1 MMNLTALLRSAL
13 GALAILMVV
22 ALGPAAAQEATEEAA
37 AAVAVTEQGVVDLL
51 IQALEDD
58 AARAELLDRLRQ
70 TQEVAD
76 GDSPADDVVELLA
89 GEDAAPSEVL
99 SFGRRIALV
108 TQGAAE
114 GLATRAVSVWD
125 RLQQAPEVLSGLE
138 GLSLAIVLQTVGE
151 LLMVIVATAA
161 VFLVLRSMAKR
172 LYRRLGAAT
181 HEASAARTVGLWIL
195 SALIDLSIVIVAWA
209 AGYLIAL
216 LALGD
221 FGTIEIRQTLY
232 LNAFLLVETVKV
244 GVRLVLSPSAREM
257 RLLPMG
263 DRVAKRTTRAVNAI
277 VSIAGYGQLL
287 VVPIV
292 NSQTGRVA
300 GSAVTA
306 LIALVV
312 LGIAVVMILRNRH
325 RLADWMTGEGGIVRP
340 TGSLSWLARHWHW
353 PVLLYLFAMF
363 IVVLIS
369 PPNLVFQSLTTSGQV
384 VLVVLAGVAF
394 STFLTRVMARGIVVP
409 DDVRARLP
417 LLETRLNRFIPKAL
431 FVLRLVIVVFVVL
444 FALDAI
450 NLVSLRLWLAS
461 QVGLRMTG
469 MFISVAL
476 ILIAAFA
483 IWVAM
488 TSYVD
493 YRLNPE
499 YGQIATARERTLLT
513 LARNAATIA
522 LILITL
528 MFVLSEVGL
537 NIGPLLASAG
547 VLGLA
552 IGFGAQKM
560 VQDIITG
567 VFIQF
572 ENAINVGDVI
582 TAGGTTGTV
591 ERLTIRSVSLR
602 DLSGVFHII
611 PFSSVDMV
619 SNYMKDFGYYLS
631 DMGVAYRENVLDVK
645 TAMID
650 AFEELRADAEHGPNI
665 VGDFE
670 WFGVQELADS
680 AVILRA
686 RIKCAPGT
694 QWGVGRMYN
703 EVCKRIF
710 DERGIEIPFPHRTLY
725 LGEAKD
731 GTTQTFHVSRRQ
743 QIEGEVSDPIPDDRA
758 ASPSQDEPLGDES

>member
-1 MMNLTALLRSAL
+1 MTKLTALLRTAL
-13 GALAILMVV
+13 GTMVILTLL
-22 ALGPAAAQEATEEAA
+22 ALGPAGAQEVAAEVEGEAA
-37 AAVAVTEQGVVDLL
+37 AEQSTVDLL
-51 IQALEDD
+51 INVLEDD
-58 AARAELLDRLRQ
+58 TARAELLDRLRRAQ
-70 TQEVAD
+70 DAGD
-76 GDSPADDVVELLA
+76 GDTPADNAVELLA
-89 GEDAAPSEVL
+89 GEDAAPSEIL
-99 SFGRRIALV
+99 SFGRRIAIV

-114 GLATRAVSVWD
+114 GLANRVTSVWD
-125 RLQQAPEVLSGLE
+125 RLQRAPDVLGGLG

-151 LLMVIVATAA
+151 LLLVIVATVA
-161 VFLVLRSMAKR
+161 VFLVLRGMAKQ
-172 LYRRLGAAT
+172 LYGRMGRAT
-181 HEASAARTVGLWIL
+181 HEATAARTIGLWLL
-195 SALIDLSIVIVAWA
+195 SALIDLAIVIVAWA

-221 FGTIEIRQTLY
+221 FGTIGIRQTLY
-232 LNAFLLVETVKV
+232 LNAFLLVELVKV
-244 GVRLVLSPSAREM
+244 GVRLVLSPSAPEM

-263 DRVAKRTTRAVNAI
+263 NRAAKGTTRAVNAI

-292 NSQTGRVA
+292 NAQTGRVA

-306 LIALVV
+306 LIALIV
-312 LGIAVVMILRNRH
+312 LGIAVLMVLRNRQ
-325 RLADWMTGEGGIVRP
+325 RLANWMIGEDGIVRS
-340 TGSLSWLARHWHW
+340 TGSLGWLARHWHW

-363 IVVLIS
+363 IVVMIS
-369 PPNLVFQSLTTSGQV
+369 PPNLVFQSLLTSGQV
-384 VLVVLAGVAF
+384 VLVVLAGIAL
-394 STFLTRVMARGIVVP
+394 STFLSRVMARGIVVP

-450 NLVSLRLWLAS
+450 NIVSLGVWLAS
-461 QVGLRMTG
+461 EIGLRLTG

-522 LILITL
+522 LLLITL
-528 MFVLSEVGL
+528 MFVLSEIGL

-572 ENAINVGDVI
+572 ENAMNVGDIV
-582 TAGGTTGTV
+582 TAGGTTGVV

-602 DLSGVFHII
+602 DLSGVFHIV

-619 SNYMKDFGYYLS
+619 ANFTKEFAHYVC
-631 DMGVAYRENVLDVK
+631 DMGVAYRENVDDVK
-645 TAMID
+645 AAMFD
-650 AFEELRADAEHGPNI
+650 AFEEMRADPELGPLI
-665 VGDFE
+665 MDDME
-670 WFGVQELADS
+670 WFGVEKLADS
-680 AVILRA
+680 AVIVRT
-686 RIKCAPGT
+686 RIKCVPPN
-694 QWGVGRMYN
+694 QWTIGRRYL
-703 EVCKRIF
+703 EICKRVF
-710 DERGIEIPFPHRTLY
+710 DARGIEIPFPHRTLY

-731 GTTQTFHVSRRQ
+731 GTTQTLHVSARQ
-743 QIEGEVSDPIPDDRA
+743 QAEREVAHTGPDPRGALPA
-758 ASPSQDEPLGDES
+758 QDEPTGDADT